1 VIRLIVLLA
10 IALVMLWW
18 LTRKPLFAYDKRNPY
33 RRYCRRCGQQQ
44 DAFTWVGGKHTFW
57 QAQFRIEDDTCPC
70 HNHCRDTNGW

>member
-1 VIRLIVLLA
+1 
-10 IALVMLWW
+10 
-18 LTRKPLFAYDKRNPY
+18 
-33 RRYCRRCGQQQ
+33 YCRRCGQQQ